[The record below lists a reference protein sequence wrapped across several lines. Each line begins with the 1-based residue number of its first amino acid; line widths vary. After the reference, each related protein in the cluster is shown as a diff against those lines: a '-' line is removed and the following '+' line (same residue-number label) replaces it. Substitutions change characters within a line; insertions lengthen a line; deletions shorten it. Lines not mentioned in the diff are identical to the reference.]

1 MLKALLMKAQ
11 KEVRSTVGKTYTVL
25 EKTYIYHHKQNA
37 HRNINVKGA
46 AGEGS
51 EGNKE
56 HVIGNQRKG
65 NLCYIVT
72 GSLAEFCPAVL
83 WKAELSVNIKLE
95 YLADEISKQSVQG
108 ILSAYAQT
116 EKKK

>member
-1 MLKALLMKAQ
+1 MCRWFQ
-11 KEVRSTVGKTYTVL
+11 NQVIGKGWSNNEEFDRKNLDYLEQSRNTEYTD
-25 EKTYIYHHKQNA
+25 I
-37 HRNINVKGA
+37 KGA

-83 WKAELSVNIKLE
+83 WKAELTVNIKLE

>member
-1 MLKALLMKAQ
+1 M
-11 KEVRSTVGKTYTVL
+11 
-25 EKTYIYHHKQNA
+25 
-37 HRNINVKGA
+37 
-46 AGEGS
+46 
-51 EGNKE
+51 
-56 HVIGNQRKG
+56 
-65 NLCYIVT
+65 T

>member
-1 MLKALLMKAQ
+1 MKAQ
-11 KEVRSTVGKTYTVL
+11 KEVRSTVGKTYIVL
-25 EKTYIYHHKQNA
+25 EKTYIYHHKQKA
-37 HRNINVKGA
+37 RRNINVKGA

-83 WKAELSVNIKLE
+83 WKA
-95 YLADEISKQSVQG
+95 DDGISKQSVQG
-108 ILSAYAQT
+108 ILSAYAQM

>member
-1 MLKALLMKAQ
+1 MRRLI
-11 KEVRSTVGKTYTVL
+11 GKTWITLNRLSGNTEYTD
-25 EKTYIYHHKQNA
+25 I
-37 HRNINVKGA
+37 KGA

-83 WKAELSVNIKLE
+83 WKA
-95 YLADEISKQSVQG
+95 DDGISKQSVQG
-108 ILSAYAQT
+108 ILSAYAQM